1 MAVRA
6 QDFQIPK
13 ITHEEVNE
21 NRGVFVIEPLDRGFG
36 YTFGNSLRRVLLSS
50 LEGAAVTSVKLEGV
64 AHEFTTLP
72 GVREDVTDIILNLKQ
87 LVCILHGESPEV
99 EVRLTKRGEGIVTA
113 ADIEAP
119 ADLEILNPE
128 LEIANLS
135 SKGRLEITL
144 TIGRGRGYVP
154 AEGNRGQAH
163 TIGVIPVDS
172 MFSPIR
178 RVAYDVEA
186 ARVGQ
191 RTDYDK
197 LILDVTT
204 NGSIDPKDAIAQAAE
219 ILIRQLAI
227 FTDLEKMEGFGE
239 ARRPR
244 PSGADSVGVSL
255 ARGMENFP
263 IEELELGVRSYNCL
277 KRVGIETIGDLV
289 TKTENELAAIPNFG
303 KKSIEEVKETLA
315 AARPAPPRR
324 RGRQRRGGVEADVR
338 HERSGKKLGRDSAHR
353 KALYANLAGALIE
366 HGRIKTTVTK
376 AKAVKPIAE
385 QMITL
390 GRRGDL
396 HARRQAIAF
405 LRSRDVVHKLFA
417 EVAPRFEDRP
427 GGYSRIIRIGP
438 RPGDAAEM
446 AYLELVD
453 EEYVAKEREE
463 RDAASPSAAVPR
475 RGGRGGARGARP
487 RRSRSRR
494 RAEAEASR
502 ARAEAEAD
510 EPAPRA
516 TSPRPT
522 TRGLD
527 ADADEGADD
536 RRSRA
541 PPTLRSAERLR
552 EARAEEPP
560 ADHGERDQ
568 LEARRRS
575 PR

>member
-1 MAVRA
+1 MSARSSLM
-6 QDFQIPK
+6 DFQVPK
-13 ITHEEVNE
+13 ITHEDVRE

-119 ADLEILNPE
+119 ADLEILNPD
-128 LEIANLS
+128 LEVANLS

-178 RVAYDVEA
+178 RVAYDVES

-204 NGSIDPKDAIAQAAE
+204 DGSLDPRDAIGQAAE

-227 FTDLEKMEGFGE
+227 FTDLDRIEGFGE
-239 ARRPR
+239 AAAATDG
-244 PSGADSVGVSL
+244 GAGAEPAL
-255 ARGMENFP
+255 AHGMENFP

-289 TKTENELAAIPNFG
+289 VKTENELAAIPNFG

-315 AARPAPPRR
+315 THGLTL
-324 RGRQRRGGVEADVR
+324 RGENGG
-338 HERSGKKLGRDSAHR
+338 SG
-353 KALYANLAGALIE
+353 
-366 HGRIKTTVTK
+366 
-376 AKAVKPIAE
+376 
-385 QMITL
+385 
-390 GRRGDL
+390 
-396 HARRQAIAF
+396 
-405 LRSRDVVHKLFA
+405 
-417 EVAPRFEDRP
+417 
-427 GGYSRIIRIGP
+427 
-438 RPGDAAEM
+438 
-446 AYLELVD
+446 
-453 EEYVAKEREE
+453 
-463 RDAASPSAAVPR
+463 
-475 RGGRGGARGARP
+475 GGAA
-487 RRSRSRR
+487 
-494 RAEAEASR
+494 
-502 ARAEAEAD
+502 
-510 EPAPRA
+510 
-516 TSPRPT
+516 
-522 TRGLD
+522 
-527 ADADEGADD
+527 
-536 RRSRA
+536 
-541 PPTLRSAERLR
+541 
-552 EARAEEPP
+552 
-560 ADHGERDQ
+560 
-568 LEARRRS
+568 
-575 PR
+575 